1 MQARSVLAALPEL
14 PLYARV
20 DGVLRDGRLL
30 LMELELIEPGLA
42 LNVDPASA
50 DRFAAATLRRLGR

>member
-1 MQARSVLAALPEL
+1 MLGTLAET

-20 DGVLRDGRLL
+20 DGVLRGRQFI

-42 LNVDPASA
+42 LHFDPHAA
-50 DRFAAATLRRLGR
+50 DRFADAALRRLSS